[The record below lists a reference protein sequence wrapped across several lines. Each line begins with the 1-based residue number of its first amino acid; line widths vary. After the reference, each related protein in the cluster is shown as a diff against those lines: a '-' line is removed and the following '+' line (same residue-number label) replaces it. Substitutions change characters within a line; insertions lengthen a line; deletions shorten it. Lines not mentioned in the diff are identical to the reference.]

1 MPLPPDFYLYNS
13 FLDSFAGEDLIYGIC
28 EAIDAEK
35 DPDCLKLAFHIVE
48 SLAQLNPDSSGLLA
62 SFAKDVFDIL
72 EPYFPIH
79 FTRVSLIFHTYFS
92 VEHLLFIHT
101 DC

>member
-1 MPLPPDFYLYNS
+1 LTL
-13 FLDSFAGEDLIYGIC
+13 LQGEDLIYGIC

>member
-28 EAIDAEK
+28 EAVDAEK
-35 DPDCLKLAFHIVE
+35 DPDCLKLAFHTVK
-48 SLAQLNPDSSGLLA
+48 SLSQLYPDSSGLLA
-62 SFAKDVFDIL
+62 NFAKDVFDIL

-79 FTRVSLIFHTYFS
+79 FIHVSLIFHFYFF
-92 VEHLLFIHT
+92 VAHILFLHI